1 MKRSFP
7 FIFTCLLLLTF
18 YLTGCK
24 TAKKAFKR
32 GDYDESVLRAAE
44 KLRESPNSSSSADI
58 LRQAYPLALQQNLE
72 DVARYQN
79 APEAFHFEPV
89 VSAYERLNRLYEAL
103 HRCPA
108 CERLVT
114 VRNFIPEERD
124 AREKAATERYE
135 AGMVSMR
142 NKENRQMA
150 RQAYEHFEKSNV
162 LLGGFRNVQSMLDE
176 SYEYASFKV
185 VVEQVL
191 VTSRMY
197 QLSNEYFQN
206 KVNEF
211 LQTNKRLNKF
221 VRFYSPQEASGI
233 RLKADHIIKL
243 EFDDFVV
250 GQTLIQSN
258 TDVVTSKDSVKVGE
272 TTVNGKKVPV
282 YNKVTAKL
290 TRTRKSVL
298 SSGLLDMQIMDF
310 RNKSVVTQEKFR
322 GDFNWFCEWGHFNGD
337 ERALTADQK
346 RMCNTREINP
356 PPPQQL
362 FIEFSKPIYDRLTAK
377 IRDYYKNY

>member
-1 MKRSFP
+1 MKNLS
-7 FIFTCLLLLTF
+7 LLLLTF
-18 YLTGCK
+18 AVVFFTGCK

-44 KLRESPNSSSSADI
+44 KLRESPNASTSADI
-58 LRQAYPLALQQNLE
+58 LKQAYPLAIEQNLG
-72 DVARYQN
+72 DVERYQN
-79 APEAFHFEPV
+79 ATEAFHWEPV
-89 VSAYERLNRLYEAL
+89 VNAYERLNKLYDAL
-103 HRCPA
+103 RKCPA

-114 VRNFIPEERD
+114 VRSFMPEERD
-124 AREKAATERYE
+124 ARQKAASERYE
-135 AGMVSMR
+135 AGMVAMQ
-142 NKENRQMA
+142 NKESRTMA
-150 RQAYEHFEKSNV
+150 RQAYEHFEKCDALVGNYQNV
-162 LLGGFRNVQSMLDE
+162 HALLDE
-176 SYEYASFKV
+176 SYEYASHKV

-211 LQTNKRLNKF
+211 LQTNQRLNKF
-221 VRFYSPQEASGI
+221 VRFYSPQEASNI
-233 RLKADHIIKL
+233 RLKPDHIIKL

-258 TDVVTSKDSVKVGE
+258 TDVVTSKDSVQVGE
-272 TTVNGKKVPV
+272 TTVGGKKIPV

-310 RNKSVVTQEKFR
+310 RTKSVVSQEKFR
-322 GDFNWFCEWGHFNGD
+322 GDFNWFCEWGNFNGD

-346 RMCNTREINP
+346 KMCNSREINP

-362 FIEFSKPIYDRLTAK
+362 FVEFSKPIYDRLTSK
-377 IRDYYKNY
+377 IRDYYRNY

>member
-103 HRCPA
+103 RRCPA

-150 RQAYEHFEKSNV
+150 RQAYEHFEKSNT

-233 RLKADHIIKL
+233 RLKADHVIKL

>member
-1 MKRSFP
+1 MKQSFTA
-7 FIFTCLLLLTF
+7 IFVYLLLFTF
-18 YLTGCK
+18 CFIGCK
-24 TAKKAFKR
+24 SAKKAFKR

-44 KLRESPNSSSSADI
+44 KLRDSPTNSSAGEI
-58 LRQAYPLALQQNLE
+58 LKQAYPLALQQNLD

-89 VSAYERLNRLYEAL
+89 VDAYVRLNRLYDAL
-103 HRCPA
+103 RKCPA

-114 VRNFIPEERD
+114 VRSFIAEERD
-124 AREKAATERYE
+124 AREKAASERYE
-135 AGMVSMR
+135 AGMLSMQ

-150 RQAYEHFEKSNV
+150 RQAYEHFESANA
-162 LLGGFRNVQSMLDE
+162 LLGGFKNVQSMLDE

-191 VTSRMY
+191 VTSRAY

-221 VRFYSPQEASGI
+221 VRFYSPQEASST
-233 RLKADHIIKL
+233 RLKPDHVIKL

-272 TTVNGKKVPV
+272 TTVNGKKIPV

-298 SSGLLDMQIMDF
+298 SSGLLDMQVMDF

-322 GDFNWFCEWGHFNGD
+322 GDFTWVCEWANFNGD
-337 ERALTADQK
+337 ERALTAEQK
-346 RMCNTREINP
+346 RLCSVREINP

-362 FIEFSKPIYDRLTAK
+362 FIEFSKPIYDRLTSK

>member
-1 MKRSFP
+1 MKNLS
-7 FIFTCLLLLTF
+7 LLLLIF
-18 YLTGCK
+18 SVCCFIGCK
-24 TAKKAFKR
+24 TAKKALKR
-32 GDYDESVLRAAE
+32 GDYDESVLRAAD
-44 KLRESPNSSSSADI
+44 KLRESPNASTSADV
-58 LRQAYPLALQQNLE
+58 LKQAYPLAIQQNLD

-79 APEAFHFEPV
+79 SSEAFHWEPV
-89 VSAYERLNRLYEAL
+89 VNAYERLNKMYDAL
-103 HRCPA
+103 RKCPA

-114 VRNFIPEERD
+114 VRSFMPEERA
-124 AREKAATERYE
+124 AREKAAAERYE
-135 AGMVSMR
+135 AGMVAMR
-142 NKENRQMA
+142 NKESRQMA
-150 RQAYEHFEKSNV
+150 RQAYEHFEKCDAMVGNYQNV
-162 LLGGFRNVQSMLDE
+162 HALLDE
-176 SYEYASFKV
+176 SYEYASHKV

-197 QLSNEYFQN
+197 QLSNEFFQN

-221 VRFYSPQEASGI
+221 VRFYSPQEASSI
-233 RLKADHIIKL
+233 KLKPDHVIKL

-258 TDVVTSKDSVKVGE
+258 TEVVTSKDSVQVGE
-272 TTVNGKKVPV
+272 TTVGGKKIPV

-290 TRTRKSVL
+290 TKNRKSVL

-310 RNKSVVTQEKFR
+310 RTKSVVTQEKFR
-322 GDFNWFCEWGHFNGD
+322 GDFNWFCEWGNFNGD

-346 RMCNTREINP
+346 RITTLREINP

-362 FIEFSKPIYDRLTAK
+362 FIEFSKPIYDRLTSK
-377 IRDYYKNY
+377 IRDYYRNY

>member
-1 MKRSFP
+1 MKNLSLF
-7 FIFTCLLLLTF
+7 LLTF
-18 YLTGCK
+18 TLFSFIGCK

-44 KLRESPNSSSSADI
+44 KLKDSPNSSNSADI
-58 LRQAYPLALQQNLE
+58 LKEAYPLALQQNLD

-79 APEAFHFEPV
+79 SSEAFHWEPV
-89 VSAYERLNRLYEAL
+89 ANAYERLNKLYDAL
-103 HRCPA
+103 RKCPA

-114 VRNFIPEERD
+114 VRNFLPEERD
-124 AREKAATERYE
+124 AREKAASERYE
-135 AGMVSMR
+135 AGTVSMR

-150 RQAYEHFEKSNV
+150 RQAYEHFEKANALV
-162 LLGGFRNVQSMLDE
+162 GGFRNVGSMLDE
-176 SYEYASFKV
+176 SYEYASHKV

-191 VTSRMY
+191 VTSRTY

-221 VRFYSPQEASGI
+221 VRFYSPEEASSV
-233 RLKADHIIKL
+233 RLKPDHVIKL

-258 TDVVTSKDSVKVGE
+258 TETITSKDSVKVGE
-272 TTVNGKKVPV
+272 TTVAGKKIPV

-290 TRTRKSVL
+290 TRSRKSVL
-298 SSGLLDMQIMDF
+298 SSGVLDMQIMDF
-310 RNKSVVTQEKFR
+310 RTKSVVNQEKFR
-322 GDFNWFCEWGHFNGD
+322 GDYNWYCEWGNFNGD

-346 RMCNTREINP
+346 RICNSREINP
-356 PPPQQL
+356 PPSQQL
-362 FIEFSKPIYDRLTAK
+362 FIEFSKPIYDRLTSK

>member
-1 MKRSFP
+1 MKNLS
-7 FIFTCLLLLTF
+7 LLLLTF
-18 YLTGCK
+18 AVVFFTGCK

-44 KLRESPNSSSSADI
+44 KLRESPNASTSADI
-58 LRQAYPLALQQNLE
+58 LKQAYPLAIEQNLG
-72 DVARYQN
+72 DVERYQN
-79 APEAFHFEPV
+79 ATEAFHWEPV
-89 VSAYERLNRLYEAL
+89 VNAYERMNKLYDAL
-103 HRCPA
+103 RKCPA

-114 VRNFIPEERD
+114 VRSFMPEERD
-124 AREKAATERYE
+124 ARQKAASERYE
-135 AGMVSMR
+135 AGMVAMQ
-142 NKENRQMA
+142 NKESRTMA
-150 RQAYEHFEKSNV
+150 RQAYEHFEKCDALVGNYQNV
-162 LLGGFRNVQSMLDE
+162 HALLDE
-176 SYEYASFKV
+176 SYEYASHKV
-185 VVEQVL
+185 VVEQVM

-211 LQTNKRLNKF
+211 LQTNQRLNKF
-221 VRFYSPQEASGI
+221 VRFYSPQEASNI
-233 RLKADHIIKL
+233 RLKPDHIIKL

-258 TDVVTSKDSVKVGE
+258 TDVVTSKDSVQVGE
-272 TTVNGKKVPV
+272 TTVGGKKIPV

-310 RNKSVVTQEKFR
+310 RTKSVVSQEKFR
-322 GDFNWFCEWGHFNGD
+322 GDFNWFCEWGNFNGD

-346 RMCNTREINP
+346 KMCNSREINP

-362 FIEFSKPIYDRLTAK
+362 FVEFSKPIYDRLTSK
-377 IRDYYKNY
+377 IRDYYRNY

>member
-1 MKRSFP
+1 MKNLS
-7 FIFTCLLLLTF
+7 LLLLTF
-18 YLTGCK
+18 AVVFFTGCK

-44 KLRESPNSSSSADI
+44 KLRESPNASTSADI
-58 LRQAYPLALQQNLE
+58 LKQAYPLAIEQNLG
-72 DVARYQN
+72 DVERYQN
-79 APEAFHFEPV
+79 ATEAFHWEPV
-89 VSAYERLNRLYEAL
+89 VNAYERLNKLYDAL
-103 HRCPA
+103 RKCPA

-114 VRNFIPEERD
+114 VRSFMPEERD
-124 AREKAATERYE
+124 ARQKAASERYE
-135 AGMVSMR
+135 AGMVAMQ
-142 NKENRQMA
+142 NKESRTMA
-150 RQAYEHFEKSNV
+150 RQAYEHFEKCDALVGNYQNV
-162 LLGGFRNVQSMLDE
+162 HALLDE
-176 SYEYASFKV
+176 SYEYASHKV

-211 LQTNKRLNKF
+211 LQTNQRLNKF
-221 VRFYSPQEASGI
+221 VRFYSPQEASSI
-233 RLKADHIIKL
+233 RLKPDHIIKL

-258 TDVVTSKDSVKVGE
+258 TDVVTSKDSVQVGE
-272 TTVNGKKVPV
+272 TTVGGKKIPV

-310 RNKSVVTQEKFR
+310 RTKSVVSQEKFR
-322 GDFNWFCEWGHFNGD
+322 GDFNWFCEWGNFNGD

-346 RMCNTREINP
+346 KMCNSREINP

-362 FIEFSKPIYDRLTAK
+362 FVEFSKPIYDRLTSK
-377 IRDYYKNY
+377 IRDYYRNY

>member
-1 MKRSFP
+1 MKNLSLLFLIFSVCC
-7 FIFTCLLLLTF
+7 FI
-18 YLTGCK
+18 GCK
-24 TAKKAFKR
+24 TAKKALKR
-32 GDYDESVLRAAE
+32 GDYDESVLRAAD
-44 KLRESPNSSSSADI
+44 KLRESPNASTSADV
-58 LRQAYPLALQQNLE
+58 LKQAYPLAIQQNLD

-79 APEAFHFEPV
+79 SSEAFHWEPV
-89 VSAYERLNRLYEAL
+89 VNAYGRLNKMYDAL
-103 HRCPA
+103 RKCPA

-114 VRNFIPEERD
+114 VRSFMPEERD
-124 AREKAATERYE
+124 ARQKAAAERYE
-135 AGMVSMR
+135 AGMVAMR
-142 NKENRQMA
+142 NKESRQMA
-150 RQAYEHFEKSNV
+150 RQAYEHFEKCDAMVGNYQNV
-162 LLGGFRNVQSMLDE
+162 HALLDE
-176 SYEYASFKV
+176 SYEYASHKV

-197 QLSNEYFQN
+197 QLSNEFFQN

-221 VRFYSPQEASGI
+221 VRFYSPQEAASVK
-233 RLKADHIIKL
+233 LKADHVIKL

-258 TDVVTSKDSVKVGE
+258 TEEVTSKDSVQVGE
-272 TTVNGKKVPV
+272 TTVAGKKIPV
-282 YNKVTAKL
+282 YNKVKAKL

-310 RNKSVVTQEKFR
+310 RTKSVVLQEKFR
-322 GDFNWFCEWGHFNGD
+322 GDFNWFCEWGNFNGD

-346 RMCNTREINP
+346 RITTAREINP

-362 FIEFSKPIYDRLTAK
+362 FIEFSKPIYDRLTSK

>member
-1 MKRSFP
+1 MKNLS
-7 FIFTCLLLLTF
+7 LLLLTITVVF
-18 YLTGCK
+18 FSGCK

-44 KLRESPNSSSSADI
+44 KLRESPNASTSADI
-58 LRQAYPLALQQNLE
+58 LKQAYPLAIEQNLG
-72 DVARYQN
+72 DVERYQN
-79 APEAFHFEPV
+79 ATEAFHWEPV
-89 VSAYERLNRLYEAL
+89 VNAYERLNRLYDAL
-103 HRCPA
+103 RKCPA

-114 VRNFIPEERD
+114 VRSFMPEERD
-124 AREKAATERYE
+124 ARQKAASERYE
-135 AGMVSMR
+135 AGMVAMQ
-142 NKENRQMA
+142 NKESRTMA
-150 RQAYEHFEKSNV
+150 RQAYEHFEKCDALVGNYQNV
-162 LLGGFRNVQSMLDE
+162 HALLDE
-176 SYEYASFKV
+176 SYEYASHKV

-211 LQTNKRLNKF
+211 LQTNQRLNKF
-221 VRFYSPQEASGI
+221 VRFYSPQEASNI
-233 RLKADHIIKL
+233 RLKPDHIIKL

-258 TDVVTSKDSVKVGE
+258 TDVVTSKDSVQVGE
-272 TTVNGKKVPV
+272 TTVGGKKIPV

-310 RNKSVVTQEKFR
+310 RTKSVVSQEKFR
-322 GDFNWFCEWGHFNGD
+322 GDFNWFCEWGNFNGD

-346 RMCNTREINP
+346 KMCNSREINP

-362 FIEFSKPIYDRLTAK
+362 FVEFSKPIYDRLTSK
-377 IRDYYKNY
+377 IRDYYRNY

>member
-1 MKRSFP
+1 MKN
-7 FIFTCLLLLTF
+7 LNLNLYLLTF
-18 YLTGCK
+18 TLFCFIGCK
-24 TAKKAFKR
+24 TAKKALKR
-32 GDYDESVLRAAE
+32 GDYDESVLRAAD
-44 KLRESPNSSSSADI
+44 KLRESPNASTSADV
-58 LRQAYPLALQQNLE
+58 LKQAYPLALRQNLD

-79 APEAFHFEPV
+79 SPEAFHWEPV
-89 VSAYERLNRLYEAL
+89 VNAYERLNKMYDAL
-103 HRCPA
+103 RRCPA

-124 AREKAATERYE
+124 AREKAAGERYE
-135 AGMVSMR
+135 AGMVTMR
-142 NKENRQMA
+142 NKESRQMA
-150 RQAYEHFEKSNV
+150 RQAYENFERCDALV
-162 LLGGFRNVQSMLDE
+162 GGFRDVRSKLDE
-176 SYEYASFKV
+176 SYEYASHKV

-191 VTSRMY
+191 VTSRTY

-211 LQTNKRLNKF
+211 LQTNQRLNKF
-221 VRFYSPQEASGI
+221 VRFYSPQEASSI
-233 RLKADHIIKL
+233 KLKPDHVIKL

-258 TDVVTSKDSVKVGE
+258 TETVTSKDSVKVGE
-272 TTVNGKKVPV
+272 TTVAGKKIPV

-290 TRTRKSVL
+290 TKSRKSVL
-298 SSGLLDMQIMDF
+298 SSGILDMQIMDF
-310 RNKSVVTQEKFR
+310 RNKSVVNQEKFR
-322 GDFNWFCEWGHFNGD
+322 GDFNWFCEWGNYNGD

-346 RMCNTREINP
+346 RITNSREINP

-362 FIEFSKPIYDRLTAK
+362 FIEFSKPIYDRLTSK

>member
-1 MKRSFP
+1 MKNLSLLFLIFSVCC
-7 FIFTCLLLLTF
+7 FI
-18 YLTGCK
+18 GCK
-24 TAKKAFKR
+24 TAKKALKR
-32 GDYDESVLRAAE
+32 GDYDESVLRAAD
-44 KLRESPNSSSSADI
+44 KLRESPNASTSADV
-58 LRQAYPLALQQNLE
+58 LKQAYPLALQQNLD

-79 APEAFHFEPV
+79 SSEAFHWEPV
-89 VSAYERLNRLYEAL
+89 VNAYERLNKMYDAL
-103 HRCPA
+103 RKCPT

-114 VRNFIPEERD
+114 VRNFMPEERE
-124 AREKAATERYE
+124 ARQKAAAERYE
-135 AGMVSMR
+135 AGMVAMR
-142 NKENRQMA
+142 NKESRQMA
-150 RQAYEHFEKSNV
+150 RQAYEHFEKCDAMVGNYQNV
-162 LLGGFRNVQSMLDE
+162 HALLDE
-176 SYEYASFKV
+176 SYEYASHKV

-197 QLSNEYFQN
+197 QLSNEFFQN

-211 LQTNKRLNKF
+211 LQTNQRLNKF
-221 VRFYSPQEASGI
+221 VRFYSPQEASNI
-233 RLKADHIIKL
+233 KLKPDHVIKL

-258 TDVVTSKDSVKVGE
+258 TEEVISKDSVQVGE
-272 TTVNGKKVPV
+272 TTVAGKKIPV
-282 YNKVTAKL
+282 YNKVKAKL

-310 RNKSVVTQEKFR
+310 RTKSVVTQEKFR
-322 GDFNWFCEWGHFNGD
+322 GDFNWFCEWGSFNGD

-346 RMCNTREINP
+346 RICNSREINP

-362 FIEFSKPIYDRLTAK
+362 FIEFSKPIYDRLTSK